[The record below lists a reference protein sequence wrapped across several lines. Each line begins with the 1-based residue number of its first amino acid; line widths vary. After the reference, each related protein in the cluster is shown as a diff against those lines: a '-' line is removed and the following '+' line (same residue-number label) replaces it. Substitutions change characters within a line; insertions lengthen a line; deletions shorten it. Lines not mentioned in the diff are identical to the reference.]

1 MVTVLLSGLKRY
13 HDLTHD
19 PRVADSILAGGR
31 WLVRETFNEKTG
43 MFIGG
48 SCTTMQRTSHGE
60 VFGTQIVIEGV
71 ADAFAVSG
79 DPEIGR
85 CLQRALPA
93 LGVLPDLEG
102 HRDLGKRLSSQM
114 RYVPTV
120 LAALE
125 ESRPEPS

>member
-1 MVTVLLSGLKRY
+1 
-13 HDLTHD
+13 
-19 PRVADSILAGGR
+19 
-31 WLVRETFNEKTG
+31 
-43 MFIGG
+43 
-48 SCTTMQRTSHGE
+48 MQRIAEGE
-60 VFGTQIVIEGV
+60 VFGTQIIIEGV

-93 LGVLPDLEG
+93 IGVMPDLEG

-125 ESRPEPS
+125 ESRTADS